1 MTKYDRWKLASPWE
15 DDDDIEDDEEELT
28 DEELDDAIGDAKYHA
43 MRDDELTED

>member
-28 DEELDDAIGDAKYHA
+28 DEELDEAIGDAKYHA
-43 MRDDELTED
+43 I